1 MNSSEKDRVFFEAGL
16 PQLEAYLL
24 SKELYWPSSVHTTD
38 FTQIT
43 PGAMLLVRERLK
55 GWRTPGLTEMS
66 MQMDAIRLKW
76 RVAWDAK
83 ASREV
88 RARGELWKDYLAE
101 ARHASAESARQYP
114 YQVRLR
120 TILSLLLDDLREPP
134 SELLTS
140 LDAQLRRIFHAGAF
154 VWDAK
159 LEWVFPPESF
169 WFLYGTLNT
178 GEMK

>member
-1 MNSSEKDRVFFEAGL
+1 MNSPEKDRAFFEAGL
-16 PQLEAYLL
+16 QELETYLL
-24 SKELYWPSSVHTTD
+24 SKELYWLSSVHTTD
-38 FTQIT
+38 FTQVT
-43 PGAMLLVRERLK
+43 PGVMLLVRERLK
-55 GWRTPGLTEMS
+55 GWRTPGLTELS
-66 MQMDAIRLKW
+66 MQMDAVRLKW
-76 RVAWDAK
+76 RSAWDAK

-88 RARGELWKDYLAE
+88 RARNELWKDYLAE
-101 ARHASAESARQYP
+101 ARHASAESARQYS

-120 TILSLLLDDLREPP
+120 AILLLLLDELREPSP
-134 SELLTS
+134 ELLTS

-159 LEWVFPPESF
+159 LEWVFPQESF

>member
-1 MNSSEKDRVFFEAGL
+1 MNSPEKDRAFFEAGL

-76 RVAWDAK
+76 RAAWDAK

-88 RARGELWKDYLAE
+88 RARSELWKNYLVE
-101 ARHASAESARQYP
+101 TRHASAESARQYP
-114 YQVRLR
+114 HQARLR
-120 TILSLLLDDLREPP
+120 VILSLLLEDLHESP
-134 SELLTS
+134 SDELTA
-140 LDAQLRRIFHAGAF
+140 LDKKLRGMLRSGSFI
-154 VWDAK
+154 WDPS
-159 LEWVFPPESF
+159 LEWVFPQESF
-169 WFLYGTLNT
+169 WFLYGTLNAQ
-178 GEMK
+178 E